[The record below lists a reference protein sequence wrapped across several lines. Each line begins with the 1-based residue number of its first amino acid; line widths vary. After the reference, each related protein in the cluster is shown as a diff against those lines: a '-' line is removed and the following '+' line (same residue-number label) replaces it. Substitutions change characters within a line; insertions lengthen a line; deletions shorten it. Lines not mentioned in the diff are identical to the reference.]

1 MFPENTFCFPCYTT
15 QKEMHSL
22 KTHSPKQY
30 YQYMTGWL
38 LGITISSWGGKSS
51 TKSCSTLTLGLE
63 GMTILTKHFVRPSQM
78 PQVYV
83 LEKFHAGHGL
93 GHASVGK
100 HSIKSFGVVKF
111 SVCSELKCSRLSTQ
125 SKLFRS
131 VGWIIILVDLS
142 R

>member
-1 MFPENTFCFPCYTT
+1 M
-15 QKEMHSL
+15 
-22 KTHSPKQY
+22 
-30 YQYMTGWL
+30 
-38 LGITISSWGGKSS
+38 
-51 TKSCSTLTLGLE
+51 KSCSTLTLRLE
-63 GMTILTKHFVRPSQM
+63 GMAMLTKHFVRLSQM

-100 HSIKSFGVVKF
+100 HTIKAFGVVKF
-111 SVCSELKCSRLSTQ
+111 SVCSELKCSTQ